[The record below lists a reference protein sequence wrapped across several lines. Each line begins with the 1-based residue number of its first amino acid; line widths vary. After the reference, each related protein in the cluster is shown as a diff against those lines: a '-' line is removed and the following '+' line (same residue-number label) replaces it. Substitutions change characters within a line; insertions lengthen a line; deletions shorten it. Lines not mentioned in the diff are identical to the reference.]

1 MKNEQFREHADRVL
15 STLTWTEEMQ
25 RSVLRSLEKRE
36 EKPMKKMSLCLVIA
50 IVLMLATTAAAL
62 ATGGFGILQYI
73 MRHAP
78 EKAENQAYVDTIL
91 TVGQTYEC
99 DAFTLSLNEAAF
111 DGMRL
116 TAAME
121 LHPKAGADPV
131 FVLPGVRAKV
141 NGEAAEVSWL
151 GGSYDDAG
159 FWAPDLSRMVAYDAC
174 GGAEIALEQ
183 PADGLVEW
191 EIVYEIYQPLLPIVF
206 TEEDEPG
213 IGEEEWTDAQYALH
227 EQQFADAYR
236 DGKIMLDQYAD
247 PWWYLACIPQQDGI
261 DGGEKEAKD
270 VWRNAVNLGIFRR
283 VDQAVFRFETRPASV
298 HTVEGRS
305 LLTLPEGEKVTLEK
319 MDVSVDAVSLRLR
332 ISREDGAPVAEDN
345 GSWRWGFAVL
355 AEGADTRWYGSTW
368 GIEEDGSVLYETHVS
383 LSRPTDRVYIVPCR
397 EEEEGM
403 MTGSPATREVYS
415 RQEAVTEE
423 ERNLT
428 AAVELK

>member
-15 STLTWTEEMQ
+15 SALTWTEEM
-25 RSVLRSLEKRE
+25 RDRVLRSMEKRE
-36 EKPMKKMSLCLVIA
+36 GKPMKKLSAGLVIVLA
-50 IVLMLATTAAAL
+50 LMLATTAVAL
-62 ATGGFGILQYI
+62 ATGGFGILQYM

-78 EKAENQAYVDTIL
+78 EKTENQAYVNTIL

-99 DAFTLSLNEAAF
+99 DAFTLSLNETAF

-121 LHPKAGADPV
+121 LYPKAGADPV
-131 FVLPGVRAKV
+131 FVLPGVRATV

-159 FWAPDLSRMVAYDAC
+159 FWAPDLSRMVTYDAC
-174 GGAEIALEQ
+174 GGAEIVLAR
-183 PADGLVEW
+183 PADGPVNW

-206 TEEDEPG
+206 TVEDEPG
-213 IGEEEWTDAQYALH
+213 IGEEEWTDAQYAFH

-270 VWRNAVNLGIFRR
+270 VWQNAVDLGVFRR

-298 HTVEGRS
+298 YTVENRP

-319 MDVSVDAVSLRLR
+319 MDVLVDAVSLRLR
-332 ISREDGAPVAEDN
+332 ISREDGAPAAEDD
-345 GSWRWGFAVL
+345 GSWRWSFAVL
-355 AEGADTRWYGSTW
+355 AEGAETKWYG
-368 GIEEDGSVLYETHVS
+368 GNCRLEEDGSILYEADVS

-397 EEEEGM
+397 EEDGILM
-403 MTGSPATREVYS
+403 GNPATREVYR

-423 ERNLT
+423 EKNMT
-428 AAVELK
+428 AAVDLE